1 VIVPPTQPPGDLARH
16 LLFVTTP
23 ALWPAWPFLP
33 VVRRT
38 RGGAELGVVADL
50 LGLFGLTGYSATVF
64 AGNLFDL
71 PRTLDAL
78 LALPKEAYNSAEELV
93 RAGWR
98 VDGLN
103 YQIRRSVT

>member
-1 VIVPPTQPPGDLARH
+1 VIALKPAEAEAPARD

-38 RGGAELGVVADL
+38 GRRQELGVLFDALGVCGRPGYAAAVLLTNLFALPPTVDDL
-50 LGLFGLTGYSATVF
+50 LAF
-64 AGNLFDL
+64 
-71 PRTLDAL
+71 
-78 LALPKEAYNSAEELV
+78 PKEVFESCAELV

-98 VDGLN
+98 VD
-103 YQIRRSVT
+103 